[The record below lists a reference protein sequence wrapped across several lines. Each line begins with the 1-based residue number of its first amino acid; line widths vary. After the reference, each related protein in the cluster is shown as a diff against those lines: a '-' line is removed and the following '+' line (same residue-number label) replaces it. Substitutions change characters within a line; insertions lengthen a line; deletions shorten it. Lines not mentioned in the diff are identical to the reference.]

1 MRYIGIMQ
9 KIEFIKMH
17 GLGNDFVIID
27 KRSTNIK
34 ITENLIKKLSDR
46 KTGAGCDQLITI
58 NKSNDENADVA
69 IEIFNPSG
77 DRAEACGNGTRCVAK
92 LLFDEKQNI
101 NSLKILSDAGI
112 LNAKHNE
119 ENISINMGK
128 ISTDWKIIPL
138 SDELDTLNVPIKI
151 DGFSNGVA
159 VNIGNPHVVFF
170 GSSIQ
175 NLDLKNLG
183 PKIENHKFFPNKTNV
198 EFIEVVNSE
207 KIKMKVWERGA
218 GITLACGSGACA
230 AVYAGWK
237 KKLIKNNVEVQL
249 EKGSLHISIVDNEAI
264 MTGPAEVSYN
274 GYVEI

>member
-1 MRYIGIMQ
+1 MQ

-46 KTGAGCDQLITI
+46 RIGAGCDQLIII
-58 NKSNDENADVA
+58 NHDNNNNVDVA

-92 LLFDEKQNI
+92 LLFDENQNI
-101 NSLKILSDAGI
+101 EKLKILSDARI
-112 LNAKHNE
+112 LIAKQNKAS
-119 ENISINMGK
+119 ISINMGK

-138 SDELDTLNVPIKI
+138 SEEIDTLNIPIKV
-151 DGFSNGVA
+151 DGFSEGVA
-159 VNIGNPHVVFF
+159 VNIGNPHIVFF
-170 GSSIQ
+170 GNSIE
-175 NLDLKNLG
+175 NIDLNYLG

-198 EFIEVVNSE
+198 EFIEIVNTE

-218 GITLACGSGACA
+218 GITPACGSGACA

-249 EKGSLHISIVDNEAI
+249 EKGSLHINIINDEAI
-264 MTGPAEVSYN
+264 MTGPAEISYI